1 MRIIYRVIMGDGIM
15 VAISRAITCRTR
27 TGTLP
32 GKMKIGRVL
41 LNNMSPR
48 EYRAK
53 MPVLDFCVKNG
64 FVLYNKTILDEPEL
78 DGKLAEGSSA
88 CVWQIGRVKLTIP
101 VMVKIIRDLKIK
113 PLVQAERFGM
123 KSIAKRSLS
132 KTLPVDLRF
141 KGYEIFDH
149 AIDLDK
155 RNGTNAYFKILQ
167 LSSRSFL
174 SGNKYQR
181 MIDRLWLDPC
191 HDEHEYFQWIANLL
205 ESGSGDYDGFGATG
219 YYNDK
224 RFIGRLNFFLE
235 GSRLGKVKNVKKPVI
250 EKYDIF

>member
-1 MRIIYRVIMGDGIM
+1 MRIIYRVITGDGIM
-15 VAISRAITCRTR
+15 DAISRAITCGTR
-27 TGTLP
+27 TGTLLSK
-32 GKMKIGRVL
+32 GKIGRVL

-53 MPVLDFCVKNG
+53 MPVVDLCVKNE
-64 FVLYNKTILDEPEL
+64 FVLYDKAVLDEPEL

-88 CVWQIGRVKLTIP
+88 CVWQIGMVKLAIP
-101 VMVKIIRDLKIK
+101 GMVKIIRDLKIK

-123 KSIAKRSLS
+123 KSIAKRSLT

-167 LSSRSFL
+167 LSSRFFL
-174 SGNKYQR
+174 RVQKYQR
-181 MIDRLWLDPC
+181 MIDRLWLDPG
-191 HDEHEYFQWIANLL
+191 HDEREYFQWIANLI
-205 ESGSGDYDGFGATG
+205 ESGSGDHDGFGATG

-224 RFIGRLNFFLE
+224 RFIGSLNVFLKE
-235 GSRLGKVKNVKKPVI
+235 NRLGKVKNVKEPVI
-250 EKYDIF
+250 EKRDIF